1 MVLKRVDKV
10 EQEDIEGFS
19 YINSNGDEEKVVL
32 DGTVVK
38 LEDGE
43 GCESWFYIRDIP
55 NLIIALQAAYDHKGN

>member
-10 EQEDIEGFS
+10 EQEDIEGFT
-19 YINSNGDEEKVVL
+19 YVNYNGDEEKVVL